1 MNAPLCSSH
10 YVWLLRYENN
20 WSSHQWMNRWRSI
33 CVSTQSFSCI
43 LLFVTQWTIAHQ
55 SSVHGIFQARILEWV
70 TISYSRGSAQPRDQT
85 QVSCAAGGFFTIKPP
100 GKPMRAGVVVQS
112 PNRAR
117 LFATPWTAAHQVS
130 LPLTISQSLTKFMS
144 LESVMPSNHLIL
156 WHPLLLLSIFP
167 SIGVFSNE
175 SAVHIRP
182 KVAKVLELQLQLQ
195 SFQKYLGFISFKI
208 DWKPVA
214 T

>member
-1 MNAPLCSSH
+1 MEIPHGSFFSLCALVPQPLTGNLEAEMVVAMRASIGVVMHDRSSPTLRNSRDCSPP
-10 YVWLLRYENN
+10 
-20 WSSHQWMNRWRSI
+20 SS
-33 CVSTQSFSCI
+33 F
-43 LLFVTQWTIAHQ
+43 
-55 SSVHGIFQARILEWV
+55 VHGIFQARILEWV

-156 WHPLLLLSIFP
+156 
-167 SIGVFSNE
+167 
-175 SAVHIRP
+175 
-182 KVAKVLELQLQLQ
+182 
-195 SFQKYLGFISFKI
+195 
-208 DWKPVA
+208 
-214 T
+214 